1 MIKKSTINKEDSDS
15 GQNTNTEARVYLI
28 DVLLSEIPIQEWFGR
43 QWQLIMLC
51 LVLGMGFSNRVHYL

>member
-28 DVLLSEIPIQEWFGR
+28 DVLLSEIPIEEWFGR

-51 LVLGMGFSNRVHYL
+51 LVLETGFSNRVH